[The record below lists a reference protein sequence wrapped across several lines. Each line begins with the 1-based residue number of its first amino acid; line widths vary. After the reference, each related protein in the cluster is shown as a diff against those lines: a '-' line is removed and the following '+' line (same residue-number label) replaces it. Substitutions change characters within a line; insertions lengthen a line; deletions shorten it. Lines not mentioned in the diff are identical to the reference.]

1 MALIKCRECGR
12 EVSDKAQACPNCGA
26 PIASAGATSPGAG
39 AAAAQ
44 AHAPRAQS
52 ATGKGFLGCLGLLA
66 VFALIGYLF
75 PSKDSAHTSGPR
87 DLTIM
92 SAIQCRD
99 FVKARLKAP
108 ATADFSSLSGS
119 ASRFAD
125 NKYVVHAYVD
135 AQNSFG
141 ANIRN
146 TYVCTVQYTGGD
158 DSDIRSWRLIDL
170 SMTP

>member
-1 MALIKCRECGR
+1 MALIRCRECGR

-26 PIASAGATSPGAG
+26 PVAGAATNTAGAGAT
-39 AAAAQ
+39 AAQ
-44 AHAPRAQS
+44 TEAQK
-52 ATGKGFLGCLGLLA
+52 AQLTTAKGCGGCLGLIIVL
-66 VFALIGYLF
+66 ALIGYLF
-75 PSKDSAHTSGPR
+75 PNKESGHDGAR

-119 ASRFAD
+119 ATSAGN

-135 AQNSFG
+135 AQNGFG
-141 ANIRN
+141 ANIRT
-146 TYVCTVQYTGGD
+146 TYTCSVQYTGGED
-158 DSDIRSWRLIDL
+158 ADIRSWRLLDL
-170 SMTP
+170 SMEP